1 MVHKELVD
9 KVKYLSTLKKITEKS
24 LSDTMEEVHKLTTVI
39 VKYEKAVELA
49 KNTSAMA
56 RERIATHISYVVEM
70 LLNSTYPE
78 KHSFKMEFVE
88 RRNQV
93 EIDYFLSYNGNSY
106 QLKKPFV
113 GIGGGKITVISLAMF
128 LAVNNIIDNKI
139 LILDEATKMVD
150 NVALEKLSSI
160 VTEYCNTFNRT
171 ILLSSPRAQM
181 ADAAAE
187 VYNVKKEGLVAVVRR
202 YRDGL

>member
-1 MVHKELVD
+1 MIPQELKKRVDYFNTLKEITAKELNTVMD
-9 KVKYLSTLKKITEKS
+9 
-24 LSDTMEEVHKLTTVI
+24 EVHNLTTTI

-78 KHSFKMEFVE
+78 KHNFKMEFVE

-93 EIDYFLSYNGNSY
+93 EIDYYLSYNGNSY
-106 QLKKPFV
+106 LLKKPFV
-113 GIGGGKITVISLAMF
+113 GIGGGKVTVISLAMF

-139 LILDEATKMVD
+139 LVLDEATKMVD
-150 NVALEKLSSI
+150 NIALEKLSSV
-160 VTEYCNTFNRT
+160 VTEYCNTFGRT

-187 VYNVKKEGLVAVVRR
+187 VYSVKKEGLKAVVTR
-202 YRDGL
+202 YKQN